1 MIGHNLLYLNK
12 SEMLRALDYYLNN
25 IQFKEPIEVTEVSE
39 RKSEHDF
46 ELRISEI
53 YEDQEKL

>member
-39 RKSEHDF
+39 RRSEHDF